1 MLNQVILVGRLVR
14 TPELQLTET
23 GKKRSSITLAVNRGY
38 KNIDGEYET
47 DFFDCTLWT
56 GIAENTAEY
65 CKTGD
70 LLGVKGRLQTWLI
83 DNEDGTRYK
92 KVEIVAEKVTFL
104 TSARTDKSK
113 TLDDDGD
120 NDDDSLNLEVSE
132 IDDETSDGAVSV
144 VKESEKKYRKRKSKK
159 TEE

>member
-113 TLDDDGD
+113 TLDDDVD
-120 NDDDSLNLEVSE
+120 NGSLSLEVSE

>member
-83 DNEDGTRYK
+83 HNEDCTRYK

-113 TLDDDGD
+113 TLDDDSG
-120 NDDDSLNLEVSE
+120 LNLEVSE
-132 IDDETSDGAVSV
+132 IDDETSDGGVSV